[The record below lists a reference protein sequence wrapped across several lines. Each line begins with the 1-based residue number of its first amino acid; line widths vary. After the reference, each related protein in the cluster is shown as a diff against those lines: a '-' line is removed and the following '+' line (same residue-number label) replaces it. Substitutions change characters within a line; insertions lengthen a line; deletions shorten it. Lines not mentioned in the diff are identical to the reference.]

1 MMTTDDGATII
12 FFTNY
17 YILIIVGKDDIFH
30 AGVELS
36 FLLYWIFFLWVNR
49 WNFLEF
55 VVEAYSYVTANDNL
69 SFDILLKLSE
79 LSTNKLLPWINN
91 WAPHLCRMDYISIFV
106 HLDFLKNFLVGTV
119 FLKLMVEIIRCVFG
133 ENDYTG
139 MTTVGETEDEET
151 SNMNT
156 DEDSP
161 FSQAVLRQR
170 RW

>member
-1 MMTTDDGATII
+1 
-12 FFTNY
+12 
-17 YILIIVGKDDIFH
+17 
-30 AGVELS
+30 
-36 FLLYWIFFLWVNR
+36 
-49 WNFLEF
+49 
-55 VVEAYSYVTANDNL
+55 
-69 SFDILLKLSE
+69 
-79 LSTNKLLPWINN
+79 
-91 WAPHLCRMDYISIFV
+91 MDYISIFV

-170 RW
+170 R